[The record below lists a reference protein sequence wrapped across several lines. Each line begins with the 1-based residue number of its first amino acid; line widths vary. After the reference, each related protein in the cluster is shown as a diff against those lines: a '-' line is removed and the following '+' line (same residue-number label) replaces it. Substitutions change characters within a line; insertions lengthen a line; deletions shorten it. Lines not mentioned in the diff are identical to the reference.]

1 MIKTYE
7 RTVRTLAR
15 GFPPGI
21 RDAAGLALALAITL
35 VIHRD
40 LVSLDRGLSLAR
52 DGVNFSAEHALI
64 RNALREFGQFPAWN
78 AHYLSG
84 MPFHASPQTAAIYW
98 TSLLDWLAPNELVAM
113 RLGVLLSLI
122 SSSLGGYFM
131 ARVWGAN
138 PVGAL
143 LAAILIGV
151 GGAQLGRLWAG
162 HVSFLLAVPYYP
174 LALGFVRLGMKRDS
188 RTAMCGAGAA
198 LGAAMLAGGG
208 WVALNLWLLVG
219 IVGVLMGLVRWRAGR
234 FKLRAL
240 ERVAGLLAAMALS
253 GLAVGA
259 AKLLPM
265 LVYLPYSSR
274 DAVDYGFAI
283 DRSALSGL
291 EDLATVLLSRSLD
304 DLNRTGEGAYL
315 GHEFTIYV
323 GVIPLLLAVAAVAW
337 RREAQTWILLG
348 VAALFAVFSYG
359 PNVEV
364 DLYRVLFELVPGYE
378 QVRIPGRMLGGVWMS
393 VALLAAL
400 GMTALTRHRLLVPV
414 GLLLVALVAIDLG
427 GLAGEWTET
436 VELDEYRV
444 YASDEPGEMV
454 AGVLELEVAAQ
465 GEGIA
470 VEMEIGNYGNTVW
483 LPGDAGQPGGV
494 IATIGYLGT
503 EQMVEIPLART
514 VGLRERADVSGGL
527 GAPPPGGAMLML
539 GMKAHGVRSFDK
551 QTPAP
556 LNLELAW
563 VSRDG
568 VLRVDAV
575 DPRSR
580 LLPPRLD
587 DWFAFA
593 ADLDPRPGRF
603 MVSRYDIYNEAD
615 ALRDDVEIVGGWD
628 PGHLRHFTNFLGTS
642 MLFTVKVDPAATEI
656 LAILNVRYVYP
667 HIAPEIEFAGGVEF
681 ALIEG
686 LPFKMYELMT
696 ARPRAYLAPATVV
709 FFTPAGAGEAATQ
722 LRRLVTAAR
731 FDPLTTTVLVV
742 GGDGLRPSIRTVKSL
757 KPVAVVGINREHLDW
772 GQKWLLAGLTG
783 ASGLVDVTEA
793 VGGGDLAVW
802 TGLLPVA
809 ESTGREAQVVTESP
823 GSAMFRVEN
832 PSAHARVLVFA
843 TVWEPGWK
851 VEVDGERAKL
861 LTTDGAV
868 MGVAVPPGQ
877 HVVVFE
883 YHALGLMAGVVL
895 TVCAALLIAGAG
907 IFSWRRR
914 LREADGTPEPAD

>member
-15 GFPPGI
+15 GYPPGI

-35 VIHRD
+35 VIHRE
-40 LVSLDRGLSLAR
+40 LVSLDRGLNLAR
-52 DGVNFSAEHALI
+52 DAVNFSAEHALI

-98 TSLLDWLAPNELVAM
+98 TSLLDWLAPNELVTI
-113 RLGVLLSLI
+113 RLGALLSLI
-122 SSSLGGYFM
+122 ASSLGGYFM

-143 LAAILIGV
+143 LAAILIGA

-162 HVSFLLAVPYYP
+162 HVSFLLAAPYYP

-188 RTAMCGAGAA
+188 RTAMAGAGAA
-198 LGAAMLAGGG
+198 LGTAMLAGGG
-208 WVALNLWLLVG
+208 WVALNLWLLAG
-219 IVGVLMGLVRWRAGR
+219 IVGVLMGLVQWRADR

-240 ERVAGLLAAMALS
+240 GRVAGLLAVMALS
-253 GLAVGA
+253 GVAVGA

-274 DAVDYGFAI
+274 DALDYGVAI

-291 EDLATVLLSRSLD
+291 GDLATVLLSRSRE
-304 DLNRTGEGAYL
+304 DLNQAGDAAYL

-323 GVIPLLLAVAAVAW
+323 GAIALLLAMVGVVW
-337 RREAQTWILLG
+337 RREARTWILLG
-348 VAALFAVFSYG
+348 VGALFAVFSYG
-359 PNVEV
+359 ANAEV

-378 QVRIPGRMLGGVWMS
+378 QVRIPGRMLCGVWIC
-393 VALLAAL
+393 VTLLAAL
-400 GMTALTRHRLLVPV
+400 GMTAVARGRAMTAV
-414 GLLLVALVAIDLG
+414 GLVLVAVVAIDLG
-427 GLAGEWTET
+427 GMAGDWTET

-444 YASDEPGEMV
+444 YASDAPGEMV
-454 AGVLELEVAAQ
+454 AGVLELEVVAQ
-465 GEGIA
+465 GEGIT

-483 LPGDAGQPGGV
+483 LPGEAGQPGGV

-514 VGLRERADVSGGL
+514 VGLRERVDVSGGL
-527 GAPPPGGAMLML
+527 GAPPSGGAMLML
-539 GMKAHGVRSFDK
+539 GMKAHGVRGFDRE
-551 QTPAP
+551 TPAP
-556 LNLELAW
+556 LELELAW

-568 VLRVDAV
+568 ELRVDPK

-593 ADLDPRPGRF
+593 ADLEGRPVRF
-603 MVSRYDIYNEAD
+603 MVSRYDIFNEAD
-615 ALRDDVEIVGGWD
+615 ALRDGVEIVGGWD
-628 PGHLRHFTNFLGTS
+628 PGHLRHFTSFLGTS
-642 MLFTVKVDPAATEI
+642 MLFTVEVDPAATEV
-656 LAILNVRYVYP
+656 LAILNARYVYP
-667 HIAPEIEFAGGVEF
+667 HIAPEIDFAGGAEF

-686 LPFKMYELMT
+686 LPFKLYELTT

-709 FFTPAGAGEAATQ
+709 LFTPAGAGEAATQ
-722 LRRLVTAAR
+722 LRGLVTAPG
-731 FDPLTTTVLVV
+731 FDPLTTTVVVV
-742 GGDGLRPSIRTVKSL
+742 GGDGLRPSIRTLKSL
-757 KPVAVVGINREHLDW
+757 KPVAVAWINQDRLDW
-772 GQKWLLAGLTG
+772 GERWLLAGLTG

-793 VGGGDLAVW
+793 VGDGDSAVW
-802 TGLLPVA
+802 TGLLPVM
-809 ESTGREAQVVTESP
+809 ESTGREAQVVTQSP
-823 GSAMFRVEN
+823 GSATFRVEN

-843 TVWEPGWK
+843 TVWAPGWRVK
-851 VEVDGERAKL
+851 IDGTRVNL
-861 LTTDGAV
+861 LVADGVV
-868 MGVAVPPGQ
+868 MGVAVPPGE
-877 HVVVFE
+877 HVVQFE
-883 YHALGLMAGVVL
+883 YHAPGLLAGVIL
-895 TVCAALLIAGAG
+895 TFCVALLIAGAG
-907 IFSWRRR
+907 IFSWHRRR
-914 LREADGTPEPAD
+914 ESAGPPESAN

>member
-1 MIKTYE
+1 
-7 RTVRTLAR
+7 V
-15 GFPPGI
+15 
-21 RDAAGLALALAITL
+21 
-35 VIHRD
+35 
-40 LVSLDRGLSLAR
+40 
-52 DGVNFSAEHALI
+52 
-64 RNALREFGQFPAWN
+64 
-78 AHYLSG
+78 
-84 MPFHASPQTAAIYW
+84 TA
-98 TSLLDWLAPNELVAM
+98 
-113 RLGVLLSLI
+113 
-122 SSSLGGYFM
+122 
-131 ARVWGAN
+131 
-138 PVGAL
+138 
-143 LAAILIGV
+143 
-151 GGAQLGRLWAG
+151 GGA
-162 HVSFLLAVPYYP
+162 
-174 LALGFVRLGMKRDS
+174 
-188 RTAMCGAGAA
+188 
-198 LGAAMLAGGG
+198 
-208 WVALNLWLLVG
+208 
-219 IVGVLMGLVRWRAGR
+219 GV
-234 FKLRAL
+234 
-240 ERVAGLLAAMALS
+240 
-253 GLAVGA
+253 
-259 AKLLPM
+259 
-265 LVYLPYSSR
+265 
-274 DAVDYGFAI
+274 
-283 DRSALSGL
+283 
-291 EDLATVLLSRSLD
+291 
-304 DLNRTGEGAYL
+304 
-315 GHEFTIYV
+315 
-323 GVIPLLLAVAAVAW
+323 
-337 RREAQTWILLG
+337 Q
-348 VAALFAVFSYG
+348 
-359 PNVEV
+359 
-364 DLYRVLFELVPGYE
+364 
-378 QVRIPGRMLGGVWMS
+378 
-393 VALLAAL
+393 
-400 GMTALTRHRLLVPV
+400 
-414 GLLLVALVAIDLG
+414 
-427 GLAGEWTET
+427 
-436 VELDEYRV
+436 
-444 YASDEPGEMV
+444 
-454 AGVLELEVAAQ
+454 
-465 GEGIA
+465 

>member
-1 MIKTYE
+1 LIKTYE
-7 RTVRTLAR
+7 RTVRTLGR

-21 RDAAGLALALAITL
+21 RDAAGLALALALTL

-40 LVSLDRGLSLAR
+40 LVSLDRGLNLAG

-84 MPFHASPQTAAIYW
+84 MPFHASPQTAAFHW
-98 TSLLDWLAPNELVAM
+98 TSFLDWLAPNELVAM
-113 RLGVLLSLI
+113 RLGVLLSLVA
-122 SSSLGGYFM
+122 SSLGGYFM

-138 PVGAL
+138 PAGAV
-143 LAAILIGV
+143 LAAILIGA

-162 HVSFLLAVPYYP
+162 HVSFLLAAPYYP
-174 LALGFVRLGMKRDS
+174 LAMGLVRLGMKRDS
-188 RTAMCGAGAA
+188 PTAMWGAGAA
-198 LGAAMLAGGG
+198 LGGAMLAGGG

-219 IVGVLMGLVRWRAGR
+219 TVGVLMGLVRWRADR
-234 FKLRAL
+234 FKLPAL

-253 GLAVGA
+253 GVAVGA

-274 DAVDYGFAI
+274 DALDYGFAI

-291 EDLATVLLSRSLD
+291 GDLATVLLSRSRE
-304 DLNRTGEGAYL
+304 DLNQAGDAAYL
-315 GHEFTIYV
+315 GHEFAIYV
-323 GVIPLLLAVAAVAW
+323 GAIALLLAMVGVVW
-337 RREAQTWILLG
+337 RRGAKTWILLG
-348 VAALFAVFSYG
+348 VGALFAVFSYG
-359 PNVEV
+359 PNAGV

-427 GLAGEWTET
+427 GMAGEWTET

-454 AGVLELEVAAQ
+454 AGVLELEVVAQ

-483 LPGDAGQPGGV
+483 LPGEAGQPGGV

-503 EQMVEIPLART
+503 ENRVEIPLAAT
-514 VGLRERADVSGGL
+514 VGIRERVVVSGRL
-527 GAPPPGGAMLML
+527 GPPPPGGAMLML
-539 GMKAHGVRSFDK
+539 GMKAHGVRSFDE

-568 VLRVDAV
+568 ELWVDAV

-580 LLPPRLD
+580 LLPPVLD
-587 DWFAFA
+587 GWFPFA

-642 MLFTVKVDPAATEI
+642 MLFTVEVGPASSNV
-656 LAILNVRYVYP
+656 LAILNARYVYP
-667 HIAPEIEFAGGVEF
+667 HLAPEIPFAGGAEF
-681 ALIEG
+681 AAIEG
-686 LPFKMYELMT
+686 LPFAMYELTT
-696 ARPRAYLAPATVV
+696 ARPRGYLAPATVV
-709 FFTPAGAGEAATQ
+709 LFTPAGAGEAATQ
-722 LRRLVTAAR
+722 LRGLVTAAE
-731 FDPLTTTVLVV
+731 FDPLTTTVVVV
-742 GGDGLRPSIRTVKSL
+742 GEDGLRPSVKTLASL
-757 KPVAVVGINREHLDW
+757 EPAAVAAIDRQRLDG
-772 GQKWLLAGLTG
+772 GQRWLVAGLTG
-783 ASGLVDVTEA
+783 GLGLVDVTEA

-802 TGLLPVA
+802 TGLLPVT
-809 ESTGREAQVVTESP
+809 ESTGREAQVVTKSP
-823 GSAMFRVEN
+823 GSAKFAVEN
-832 PSAHARVLVFA
+832 PSPHARVLVFA
-843 TVWEPGWK
+843 TVWAPGWR
-851 VEVDGERAKL
+851 VEI
-861 LTTDGAV
+861 DGARADLLVADGVV
-868 MGVAVPPGQ
+868 MGVAVPPGE
-877 HVVVFE
+877 HVVLFE
-883 YHALGLMAGVVL
+883 YHALGLLPGVIL
-895 TVCAALLIAGAG
+895 TACAALLIAGAG

-914 LREADGTPEPAD
+914 PREADGAPKPAD